1 MVEPLA
7 IHAFASAVS
16 AGHDFIKPSDLFSAL
31 PAMGNERLDRL
42 FSLFNIEEGDLERAL
57 IFSALA
63 GGRGFFARFPP
74 RLAALPRRHTMWCS
88 IAS

>member
-1 MVEPLA
+1 
-7 IHAFASAVS
+7 
-16 AGHDFIKPSDLFSAL
+16 
-31 PAMGNERLDRL
+31 MGNDEALDRL

-63 GGRGFFARFPP
+63 GHRGFFARLPS
-74 RLAALPRRHTMWCS
+74 ALGGFAPETHRVPS